1 MTPTPK
7 RPLEIGERVSAASVF
22 VGDKNTR
29 IWRGTVL
36 EISGDWLSI
45 RRDGQ
50 GDNDHCAFHRR
61 QVRRLVKRKRR
72 EWWIVESS
80 STGNLFAYPC
90 RAAAERDCAAMSGER
105 VIRVLESKP
114 RKEKL

>member
-36 EISGDWLSI
+36 QVSGDWIEI

-72 EWWIVESS
+72 TYWAKSAELHDMTCTSYVCPTLYRTRPNNDYDVE
-80 STGNLFAYPC
+80 L
-90 RAAAERDCAAMSGER
+90 
-105 VIRVLESKP
+105 VESKP
-114 RKEKL
+114 RKEGV